1 VHPPRSRPRHTNRLK
16 LHLHVLYELLLGLA
30 FTLGGVLVLA
40 LPATAAVAVK
50 SLPGVEIQLVLLYV
64 PLVLAGLLP
73 YVMPLAF
80 LLTVVSTY
88 GRLAADNEWTAIRM
102 SGRNPLELFA
112 PGVALA
118 LVLGVFTLW
127 MASEKLPDIRSRQSS
142 FLTSALAEQVKHFS
156 PGRTEVRLGDFYL
169 SAAARDGDEFL
180 SAYIYLPPQKGE
192 DAKKLIAE
200 RVRFE
205 ADEHSVY
212 AHFKNARSVV
222 GGQDL
227 RSGAPVFRIDL
238 DVLLGK
244 SNVNT
249 GVRYMTSRMIKT
261 KLESGALDRATEEL
275 LRYEIQ
281 YRRALAST
289 YFIFLLLGAS
299 TALIMRGGT
308 QLGALAVAVGYALL
322 YYVLSMR
329 LGKIL
334 LGAHLIAPGSAAWT
348 VIVIGLVAG
357 SALTWKAMRE

>member
-1 VHPPRSRPRHTNRLK
+1 LK
-16 LHLHVLYELLLGLA
+16 LHLHVLFELLLGLA

-50 SLPGVEIQLVLLYV
+50 SLPGVEIQLVMMYV

-73 YVMPLAF
+73 YVLPLAF

-88 GRLAADNEWTAIRM
+88 GRLATDNEWTAIRM
-102 SGRNPLELFA
+102 SGRNPLAMFV
-112 PGVALA
+112 PGIGVAI
-118 LVLGVFTLW
+118 VLGLFTLW

-142 FLTSALAEQVKHFS
+142 FLTGALAEQVKHFS

-180 SAYIYLPPQKGE
+180 RAYIYLPEQQGE
-192 DAKKLIAE
+192 DARKLVAE

-205 ADEHSVY
+205 ADEHSIY
-212 AHFKNARSVV
+212 AHFDEARSVA

-238 DVLLGK
+238 DALVAK
-244 SNVNT
+244 NNANT
-249 GVRYMTSRMIKT
+249 GLRYRTSRQIAA
-261 KLESGALDRATEEL
+261 EIDAGFLDPKREEL

-299 TALIMRGGT
+299 TALMMQRGT

-334 LGAHLIAPGSAAWT
+334 VSAHAVAPGPAAWAA
-348 VIVIGLVAG
+348 IVIGIAAG
-357 SALTWKAMRE
+357 GALTWKAMRE